1 MELATSELTAK
12 ELAAK
17 ELAAKELTTALKSQT
32 VQNKIREVG
41 INPNYWYPVG
51 WASHFEVGRIV
62 PVVVWQ
68 QSIAVYRDAE
78 GTLHALENACP
89 HRGVELHRGKVHG
102 KQIACAYH
110 GWEFSGETGA
120 CVRIPYLPEGQKLP
134 CAQARAYPV
143 QEKYGLVWVFPGDAA
158 LARVQPLLD
167 VPEYNDPDW
176 LMVPVTARF
185 QAHFSICNENA
196 MDVFHGFLHEELQG
210 WFDPV
215 LIDLKETND
224 SIRAEYQVSY
234 KGQMAKFL
242 GLTDRADQVTTIPIT
257 IQYRYPHY
265 ASSLKGISSLYLM
278 RLPVDKAESRS
289 FALFFFRVRLPK
301 WVLNPLRPILSWA
314 IPRFLLQRFLDQDI
328 EMMES
333 EQQIYLKNSER
344 RYVEINPAI
353 IALQRLIVRQYE
365 QFMQQSNVPTSSLSP
380 PQVGQPRASG
390 SSQFIAEATPE
401 EFSMAQPD
409 QISGSATR

>member
-1 MELATSELTAK
+1 MELATSELTAP
-12 ELAAK
+12 ELVAK
-17 ELAAKELTTALKSQT
+17 DLTTALKSQT

-41 INPNYWYPVG
+41 INPNHWYPVG
-51 WASHFEVGRIV
+51 WASKFKAGRIV
-62 PVVVWQ
+62 PVIVWQ

-78 GTLHALENACP
+78 GDLHALENACP

-102 KQIACAYH
+102 KQLACAYH
-110 GWEFSGETGA
+110 GWEFSGTTGD
-120 CVRIPYLPEGQKLP
+120 CVHIPYLPAGQKRP

-143 QEKYGLVWVFPGDAA
+143 QEKYGLVWLFPGDAA
-158 LARVQPLLD
+158 FAASQPVLE

-196 MDVFHGFLHEELQG
+196 MDVFHGFLHEDLQG
-210 WFDPV
+210 WFDPT
-215 LIDLKETND
+215 LIDLKETNELV
-224 SIRAEYQVSY
+224 RAEYEVSY

-265 ASSLKGISSLYLM
+265 STSLQGISSLYLM

-301 WVLNPLRPILSWA
+301 GLLNPLRPILSWA
-314 IPRFLLQRFLDQDI
+314 IPRFLLHRFLNQDI

-333 EQQIYLKNSER
+333 EQRIYLKNSKR

-365 QFMQQSNVPTSSLSP
+365 QFIQPEQVQPEQVQPEQGMQKSNELTPDSIVLPT
-380 PQVGQPRASG
+380 
-390 SSQFIAEATPE
+390 
-401 EFSMAQPD
+401 D
-409 QISGSATR
+409 QRF

>member
-1 MELATSELTAK
+1 MELATSELAAK
-12 ELAAK
+12 ELVDQD
-17 ELAAKELTTALKSQT
+17 LAAKELTTALKSQT

-41 INPNYWYPVG
+41 INPNHWYPVG
-51 WASHFEVGRIV
+51 WASQFKAGKIV

-68 QSIAVYRDAE
+68 QSIAVYRDTD
-78 GTLHALENACP
+78 GDLHALENACP

-102 KQIACAYH
+102 KQLACAYH
-110 GWEFSGETGA
+110 GWEFSGETGD
-120 CVRIPYLPEGQKLP
+120 CVRIPYLPAGQKLP

-143 QEKYGLVWVFPGDAA
+143 QEKHGLVWVFPGDAA
-158 LARVQPLLD
+158 LAAAQPVLE

-210 WFDPV
+210 WFDPI
-215 LIDLKETND
+215 LLDLKETNEL
-224 SIRAEYQVSY
+224 IRAEYQVSY
-234 KGQMAKFL
+234 KGRMAKFL

-278 RLPVDKAESRS
+278 RLPVDQAESRS
-289 FALFFFRVRLPK
+289 FALFFFRVRLPT

-314 IPRFLLQRFLDQDI
+314 IPRFLLHRFLNQDI

-333 EQQIYLKNSER
+333 EQQIYLKNSQR

-365 QFMQQSNVPTSSLSP
+365 QFMQQSNGLSSGLSSGLMSSVA
-380 PQVGQPRASG
+380 QRSAGQPRSPDSARLA
-390 SSQFIAEATPE
+390 AEATPE
-401 EFSMAQPD
+401 EV
-409 QISGSATR
+409 

>member
-1 MELATSELTAK
+1 MELATSELTAQ
-12 ELAAK
+12 ERVA
-17 ELAAKELTTALKSQT
+17 EELTTALKSQT

-41 INPNYWYPVG
+41 INPNHWYPVG
-51 WASHFEVGRIV
+51 WAAQFKADTLV

-78 GTLHALENACP
+78 GDLHALENACP

-102 KQIACAYH
+102 KHLACAYH
-110 GWEFSGETGA
+110 GWEFSGETGD

-134 CAQARAYPV
+134 CAQARVYPV
-143 QEKYGLVWVFPGDAA
+143 QEKYGLVWLFPGDTA
-158 LARVQPLLD
+158 LAETQPVLE
-167 VPEYNDPDW
+167 VPEYDDPDW

-196 MDVFHGFLHEELQG
+196 MDVFHGFLHEDLQG
-210 WFDPV
+210 WFDPT

-224 SIRAEYQVSY
+224 LVRAEYQVSY

-265 ASSLKGISSLYLM
+265 STSLQGISSLYLM

-301 WVLNPLRPILSWA
+301 WLLNPLRPILSWA
-314 IPRFLLQRFLDQDI
+314 IPRFLLHRFLNQDI

-333 EQQIYLKNSER
+333 EQRIYLKNSKR
-344 RYVEINPAI
+344 RYIEINPAI

-365 QFMQQSNVPTSSLSP
+365 QFMRNSNGLTPNGTP
-380 PQVGQPRASG
+380 PPVGIPES
-390 SSQFIAEATPE
+390 IADTP
-401 EFSMAQPD
+401 P
-409 QISGSATR
+409 